1 MTKPVV
7 VMKFGGTS
15 VATEEGRFALA
26 QRIKKV
32 QSEDKLPVV
41 VVSAMGRKGMPYATD
56 TLLGLVQDFPQSE
69 RENDALASVGE
80 IISSIVVAG
89 GLRARGID
97 ALALTGPDC
106 GIYATDTAQNAVI
119 TEIHTHKILG
129 ILRDGGVPI
138 VCGFQAISQDS
149 GAIVTLGRGG
159 SDTTACALGVS
170 LNAEAVEIYS
180 DVDGVM
186 TADPRIV
193 KDARV
198 VGTIRADELYQMA
211 QMGSKIV
218 HTPAAELALK
228 SGVALYVK
236 NTYTE
241 HEGTCVVDM
250 ASYRPGAVATAV
262 VHTHDV
268 SRFIVNL
275 ATAEGCSNHLKNQ
288 TAIYNA
294 LAENCISLDM
304 FTPADSKLLFTVAS
318 SSTKRAEKCLADLG
332 FSYRLSTQL
341 SKVTLIGAG
350 MHGVVGVIAK
360 ISTSLLSENID
371 IYQVTD
377 SNTTISVLVASVD
390 CDRAVAA
397 LHSTFNLGATHA

>member
-1 MTKPVV
+1 MTKPVI

-15 VATEEGRFALA
+15 VASYEGRLAIA
-26 QRIKKV
+26 QRIKKA
-32 QSEDKLPVV
+32 QSEGKLPVV

-56 TLLGLVQDFPQSE
+56 TLLGLVRDFPQSN
-69 RENDALASVGE
+69 RENDTLASVGE
-80 IISSIVVAG
+80 VISSIVVAG

-97 ALALTGPDC
+97 ALALTGPAC
-106 GIYATDTAQNAVI
+106 GIYATDMAQNAVI
-119 TEIHTHKILG
+119 TEIHTHRILE
-129 ILRDGGVPI
+129 ILQEGGVPV

-159 SDTTACALGVS
+159 SDTTACALGVA
-170 LNAEAVEIYS
+170 LDAEAVEIYS

-186 TADPRIV
+186 SADPRIV
-193 KDARV
+193 EDACV
-198 VGTIRADELYQMA
+198 VDTIRADELYQMA

-218 HTPAAELALK
+218 HTPAAELALR

-241 HEGTCVVDM
+241 HEGTRVVDM

-262 VHTHDV
+262 AHTHDI
-268 SRFIVNL
+268 SRFIVDL
-275 ATAEGCSNHLKNQ
+275 STEEGCSSHLKNQ

-294 LAENCISLDM
+294 LAEHEISLDM

-318 SSTKRAEKCLADLG
+318 ASTENTEACLTDLG
-332 FSYRLSTQL
+332 FVYSLSTQL
-341 SKVTLIGAG
+341 AKVTLVGAG
-350 MHGVVGVIAK
+350 MHGVAGVIAK
-360 ISTSLLSENID
+360 ISSSLLAENID
-371 IYQVTD
+371 IYQAAD

-397 LHSTFNLGATHA
+397 LHSTFNLGGTHA